1 MFKSLMAIG
10 RIAWNGQPIHLT
22 IIKIAFRKPASGVQI
37 IFAG

>member
-1 MFKSLMAIG
+1 MFGFPRLQ
-10 RIAWNGQPIHLT
+10 RIAGNADHPQLLT